1 MEQLI
6 SIYEKWIHIPRWQKW
21 IIFLLI
27 GILLSFLIYYLQI
40 APLQEELRKKKQRIE
55 SLTLTVNRL
64 KVVEKRRALLLKELD
79 QLNKK
84 IKQIENKLPTGNEDV
99 SQIIKSITDAD
110 SGMVIDSIERKAP
123 KRRKYYIEFPYTVKL
138 IGNYPSFIG
147 WCEKLSKANRIINF
161 GDMRIQSI
169 YPSESSRRKNQKV
182 LPKNA
187 TIKVTLQIKAF
198 TLTE

>member
-40 APLQEELRKKKQRIE
+40 VPLQEELRKKKQRIE

-110 SGMVIDSIERKAP
+110 SGMVIDSIERKVP

-138 IGNYPSFIG
+138 IGDYPSFIG

>member
-110 SGMVIDSIERKAP
+110 SGMVIDSIERKVP